1 MRIKIGDKLPNSE
14 LFYLDQNND
23 VKKIDILD
31 LCKGKTII
39 LGMPGAFT
47 KTCSALHLPGY
58 IKNYELA
65 NKKGISKIVCVAV
78 NDPNVMKA
86 WGENQN
92 AGSKIFMAGDPF
104 LKFTKAIGA
113 EVDKSEKGL
122 GIRSNRYTMLVE
134 NGEVKKVEE
143 EKETATCELSSA
155 ESFLKSI
162 SVISSLSSNPVLYFA
177 SNSCHVVWVKL
188 FWFSYRVSYSFIGK
202 IVVLTICSTG
212 SLK

>member
-1 MRIKIGDKLPNSE
+1 MKIKIGDKLPGSE
-14 LFYLDQNND
+14 LFYLDKNND

-31 LCKGKTII
+31 ICKDKTII

-47 KTCSALHLPGY
+47 KTCSTFHLPGY

-65 NKKGISKIVCVAV
+65 TKKGISKIVCIAV

-92 AGSKIFMAGDPF
+92 VGSKILMVGDPF

-134 NGEVKKVEE
+134 DGEVKKLEE
-143 EKETATCELSSA
+143 EKETAICELSA
-155 ESFLKSI
+155 AGNFLRSI
-162 SVISSLSSNPVLYFA
+162 
-177 SNSCHVVWVKL
+177 
-188 FWFSYRVSYSFIGK
+188 
-202 IVVLTICSTG
+202 
-212 SLK
+212 

>member
-1 MRIKIGDKLPNSE
+1 MKLKIGEKLPSSE

-23 VKKIDILD
+23 VKKIDVLD

-58 IKNYELA
+58 IKNFDLA
-65 NKKGISKIVCVAV
+65 SQKGISKIVCIAV

-86 WGENQN
+86 WGENKKVGN
-92 AGSKIFMAGDPF
+92 KIFMAGDPY

-122 GIRSNRYTMLVE
+122 GIRSCRYTMLVE
-134 NGEVKKVEE
+134 NGQIKKIEE
-143 EKETATCELSSA
+143 EKETASCEVSA
-155 ESFLKSI
+155 AENFLKAI
-162 SVISSLSSNPVLYFA
+162 
-177 SNSCHVVWVKL
+177 
-188 FWFSYRVSYSFIGK
+188 
-202 IVVLTICSTG
+202 
-212 SLK
+212 

>member
-1 MRIKIGDKLPNSE
+1 MKIKVGDKLPSSE
-14 LFYLDQNND
+14 LFYLDEDNIP
-23 VKKIDILD
+23 KKIDILN
-31 LCKGKTII
+31 LCKSNKTII

-47 KTCSALHLPGY
+47 KTCSAIHLPGY
-58 IKNYELA
+58 VKNYDLA
-65 NKKGISKIVCVAV
+65 LKKGITKIICIAV

-92 AGSKIFMAGDPF
+92 VEKKILMAGDPF

-113 EVDKSEKGL
+113 EVDKSAKGL

-134 NGEVKKVEE
+134 NNEVKKVEE

-162 SVISSLSSNPVLYFA
+162 
-177 SNSCHVVWVKL
+177 
-188 FWFSYRVSYSFIGK
+188 
-202 IVVLTICSTG
+202 
-212 SLK
+212 

>member
-39 LGMPGAFT
+39 LGMHGAFT
-47 KTCSALHLPGY
+47 KTWSALHLPGY
-58 IKNYELA
+58 IKKYDLA
-65 NKKGISKIVCVAV
+65 TQKGITKIICIAV

-86 WGENQN
+86 WGENQKT
-92 AGSKIFMAGDPF
+92 GSKIFMAGDPF

-134 NGEVKKVEE
+134 KGEVKKVEE
-143 EKETATCELSSA
+143 ENETATCELSSA

-162 SVISSLSSNPVLYFA
+162 
-177 SNSCHVVWVKL
+177 
-188 FWFSYRVSYSFIGK
+188 
-202 IVVLTICSTG
+202 
-212 SLK
+212 